1 MPAGI
6 STAKGRRSSKS
17 KANPGNRA
25 KLGLPAKAGKRK
37 PPAAKNGKHF
47 TTEEV
52 RSRDMWLHS
61 IGSTTYD
68 RPAQWRLPSEAV

>member
-17 KANPGNRA
+17 KAKPGNRA
-25 KLGLPAKAGKRK
+25 KLGLSAKAGKRK
-37 PPAAKNGKHF
+37 LPAAKGGKHI

-52 RSRDMWLHS
+52 RNRNMWLHS
-61 IGSTTYD
+61 IGVLPYE
-68 RPAQWRLPSEAV
+68 RPLQWRPGEVA